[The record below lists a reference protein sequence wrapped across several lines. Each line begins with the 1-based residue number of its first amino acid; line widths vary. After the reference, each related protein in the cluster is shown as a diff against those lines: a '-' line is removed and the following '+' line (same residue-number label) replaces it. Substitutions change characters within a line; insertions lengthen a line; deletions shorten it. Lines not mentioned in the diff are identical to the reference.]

1 VTPPSRPGTADAA
14 RPPLWLL
21 VIPFGIVLAVAAL
34 TPTASLFPHQGD
46 VSLYLEKAIAIADG
60 GIPYRDVSL
69 EYPPLAFVPMVV
81 PYLLWPF
88 GPVDL
93 DVYKWLFAAW
103 EAVMMVALGLVLAQV
118 VRRGGLIAVA
128 DDRGWPA
135 VADAPPLRVRTSS
148 VAIRM
153 VILSAGA
160 ALALTW
166 RFDLFPALLV
176 MLALW
181 AALEGRP
188 VIAGVAIA
196 AGVLAKLYP
205 LALVPALA
213 IPWLVP
219 FDSRRLIRYGTAIAV
234 TLAVGLLPFLAL
246 AGSSALTFLGYQAL
260 RGLQI
265 ESVGG
270 GLVVL
275 DGLLRGQPVDLS
287 SPFLAVEVRAPQ
299 ASLLLA
305 ALPVLTLLGYGL
317 LAWLGWRRL
326 HAERDRLGRV
336 SPATVVLLAAASVV
350 VLLATSKV
358 FSIQYVVW
366 FVPFAALLPKWQFWL
381 AAVIVGLTMPIHP
394 LLYDGLVAQ
403 DALPIVILN
412 LRNGLLV
419 VLAGWL
425 IWDLRPGALE
435 GGGPGAMRG
444 LPA

>member
-21 VIPFGIVLAVAAL
+21 VIPYGIVLAVAAL
-34 TPTASLFPHQGD
+34 TPTASLFPDQGD
-46 VSLYLEKAIAIADG
+46 VNLYLEKATAIADG

-69 EYPPLAFVPMVV
+69 EYPPLAFVPIVL

-103 EAVMMVALGLVLAQV
+103 EAVLMLALGLALAQV
-118 VRRGGLIAVA
+118 VRRGGLAGAA
-128 DDRGWPA
+128 DDHDDSGGR
-135 VADAPPLRVRTSS
+135 DAAPLRAGVRR
-148 VAIRM
+148 VAIRL
-153 VILSAGA
+153 VILTAGA

-176 MLALW
+176 MVALW

-219 FDSRRLIRYGTAIAV
+219 FDRGRLVGFGTAIAV
-234 TLAVGLLPFLAL
+234 TLAAGLLPFVAL
-246 AGSSALTFLGYQAL
+246 AGANALTFLGYQAL

-275 DGLLRGQPVDLS
+275 DGLLRGQPVALS
-287 SPFLAVEVRAPQ
+287 SPFLAVEVGGPL
-299 ASLLLA
+299 ASGLLA
-305 ALPVLTLLGYGL
+305 VLPVLTVLAFCT
-317 LAWLGWRRL
+317 LAWFGWRRVNAE
-326 HAERDRLGRV
+326 HARFGRV
-336 SPATVVLLAAASVV
+336 SPRTIVLLAAASVV
-350 VLLATSKV
+350 VLVATSKV

-366 FVPFAALLPKWQFWL
+366 LVPFAALLPKWQFWL

-394 LLYDGLVAQ
+394 LLYDGLVGQ
-403 DALPIVILN
+403 DALPILVLN
-412 LRNGLLV
+412 LRNGLLLA
-419 VLAGWL
+419 LAGWL
-425 IWDLRPGALE
+425 VWDLRPGALE
-435 GGGPGAMRG
+435 GGGPGAPRG
-444 LPA
+444 QPA